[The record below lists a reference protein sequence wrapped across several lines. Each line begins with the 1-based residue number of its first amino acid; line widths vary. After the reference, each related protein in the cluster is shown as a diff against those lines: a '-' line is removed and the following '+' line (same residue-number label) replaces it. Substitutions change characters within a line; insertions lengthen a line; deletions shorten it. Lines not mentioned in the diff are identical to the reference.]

1 MARSAFALDVA
12 AARSGA
18 RTPLWGELG
27 AGEQQPQG
35 NAAAC
40 EELLA
45 EMWRR
50 RSAVEHALRV
60 ASELYAEAE
69 AAAMQAYAHTQQ
81 KAGSAHNAWWK
92 DQGRQGRPTLTA
104 AQREEVRVS
113 RPACASWLISLTG
126 RHLRQVI
133 ARLLSE
139 RAALAE
145 ADLLVYARH
154 AAAWSEF
161 IALNPLVAA
170 AAAQLA
176 QQDRVRRLVPLVQWS
191 TAEAACP
198 RLFCRRRA
206 AVQASKRPQHH
217 PTPQPRKPSV
227 TAGATFT
234 ARLCGRSLHVARR
247 RKRTRRKGPLAAR
260 KSWRACAR
268 SCCARGAAASS

>member
-1 MARSAFALDVA
+1 
-12 AARSGA
+12 
-18 RTPLWGELG
+18 
-27 AGEQQPQG
+27 
-35 NAAAC
+35 
-40 EELLA
+40 
-45 EMWRR
+45 MWRR

-92 DQGRQGRPTLTA
+92 DQGPSKRPTLTA
-104 AQREEVRVS
+104 SQREEVRVL
-113 RPACASWLISLTG
+113 RPARG
-126 RHLRQVI
+126 LRLRSVLCGQVI

-176 QQDRVRRLVPLVQWS
+176 QQDRVR
-191 TAEAACP
+191 
-198 RLFCRRRA
+198 
-206 AVQASKRPQHH
+206 
-217 PTPQPRKPSV
+217 
-227 TAGATFT
+227 
-234 ARLCGRSLHVARR
+234 
-247 RKRTRRKGPLAAR
+247 
-260 KSWRACAR
+260 
-268 SCCARGAAASS
+268 CCAPASCSGC